1 MKISENLPKFFVLG
15 FFGLGIGLFVFR
27 AFQPEAGVNSL
38 TVQLPAF
45 SGEAEA
51 GEVLFNDN
59 CAACHG
65 VNATGTKSGPPLLN
79 DIYNPGHHPDE
90 SFYSAA
96 KKGVR
101 RHHWSFGNMPSQ
113 PQVTQDEVT
122 LIIRYV
128 RELQT
133 ANGITYKPHT
143 M

>member
-1 MKISENLPKFFVLG
+1 MKISENLPKIFVLG
-15 FFGLGIGLFVFR
+15 FFGLGIGLLVFK
-27 AFQPEAGVNSL
+27 AFQPEAESKMQ
-38 TVQLPAF
+38 TVRLPSF
-45 SGEAEA
+45 SSEAQA
-51 GEVLFNDN
+51 GEILFNDN

-65 VNATGTKSGPPLLN
+65 VNATGTNSGPPLVN

-90 SFYSAA
+90 SFYSAV
-96 KKGVR
+96 KNGVR
-101 RHHWSFGNMPSQ
+101 RHHWPFGNMPKQ
-113 PQVTQDEVT
+113 PHVTQDDAT